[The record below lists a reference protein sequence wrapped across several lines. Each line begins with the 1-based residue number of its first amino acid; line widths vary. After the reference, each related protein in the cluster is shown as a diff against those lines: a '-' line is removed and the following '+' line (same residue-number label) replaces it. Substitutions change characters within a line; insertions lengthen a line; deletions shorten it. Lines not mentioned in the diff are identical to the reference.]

1 MDSNDKGKL
10 KKTDKGKINK
20 TDKVKPSGDKVKPSG
35 DKVKPSGDK
44 VKPSGDKDKRDIP
57 DDKFIQVPLYL
68 LMRFRNIFEITNA
81 QMHWKTQDLLPV
93 GVVIRDIDQ
102 IISNNTTSK

>member
-1 MDSNDKGKL
+1 
-10 KKTDKGKINK
+10 
-20 TDKVKPSGDKVKPSG
+20 
-35 DKVKPSGDK
+35 
-44 VKPSGDKDKRDIP
+44 
-57 DDKFIQVPLYL
+57 
-68 LMRFRNIFEITNA
+68 MRFRNIFEITNA

>member
-10 KKTDKGKINK
+10 KKTDKGKMNK
-20 TDKVKPSGDKVKPSG
+20 T